1 MLQQHKHDGSD
12 ALERGAR
19 RVVLEYAV
27 LGCRVDRDWPDLVRW
42 RVSFLLLGVPLLVL
56 FQLVRRQPLRTLW
69 ARDTDSFARGWAGK
83 LLVAAV
89 LIVILTLRLLQ
100 SLRLDRYANDSW
112 TALVMAAVLAG
123 GYLVTRRL
131 LLTVTIAAL
140 VVVATSWMLT
150 PNLATAR
157 NGDPVVL
164 AHLEEQNS
172 MGMLNGS
179 TTSPSPR
186 STWTRRIQCSW
197 PALVLQPRHR
207 WRSGR

>member
-1 MLQQHKHDGSD
+1 VWIG
-12 ALERGAR
+12 
-19 RVVLEYAV
+19 
-27 LGCRVDRDWPDLVRW
+27 LGLILSVGVFP
-42 RVSFLLLGVPLLVL
+42 FLLLGVPLLVL
-56 FQLVRRQPLRTLW
+56 FQLVRRQPLRTLC
-69 ARDTDSFARGWAGK
+69 
-83 LLVAAV
+83 
-89 LIVILTLRLLQ
+89 
-100 SLRLDRYANDSW
+100 
-112 TALVMAAVLAG
+112 
-123 GYLVTRRL
+123 
-131 LLTVTIAAL
+131 
-140 VVVATSWMLT
+140 VVVTSWMLT